1 MWMKVMNTMIPYS
14 LSFDFL
20 KMIGGG
26 GSKDKY
32 FVTCESYMEFTF
44 VSVSVFGT
52 QACPFTY
59 VLSVAAFS
67 AA

>member
-1 MWMKVMNTMIPYS
+1 MV
-14 LSFDFL
+14 FDFL